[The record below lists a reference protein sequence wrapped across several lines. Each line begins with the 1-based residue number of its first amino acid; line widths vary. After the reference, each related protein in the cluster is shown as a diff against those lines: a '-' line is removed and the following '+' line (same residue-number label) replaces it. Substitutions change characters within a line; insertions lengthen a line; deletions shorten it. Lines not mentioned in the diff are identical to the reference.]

1 MIIVTGDL
9 HRDYDIKK
17 LDEIASISNPP
28 SIVLIAGDFGGIWNQ
43 ISKEDDRIIM
53 LHQKDLDF
61 IDSLSKYPFK
71 IISCL
76 GNHEN
81 YDVINQLPRVNAYGG
96 KIIRLSDNV
105 ELLDRGYVYELEGYT
120 FLSVGGAMSMDRRYR
135 IEHKSYWAEETIT
148 EADIIKAISSLKKVN
163 NKVDFVLT
171 HTCPSSVL
179 EKELSLSKKENH
191 DYISKIKFA
200 LENDPSVKLLE
211 SLKQKIS
218 FSEWYF
224 GHFHV
229 DRDFVSEYGAK
240 YCCLFNSWKT
250 INLNNP
256 Q

>member
-17 LDEIASISNPP
+17 LDEIARISNHP

-43 ISKEDDRIIM
+43 CSKENDGTIK
-53 LHQKDLDF
+53 LHQKDMDF
-61 IDSLSKYPFK
+61 IKSLSKYPFK

-81 YDVINQLPRVNAYGG
+81 YDVINQLPRVDAYGG
-96 KIIRLSDNV
+96 QIIKLSDNV
-105 ELLDRGYVYELEGYT
+105 ELLDRGYVYELDGYK

-135 IEHKSYWAEETIT
+135 IEHKSYWSEETIT
-148 EADIIKAISSLKKVN
+148 EADIVRAISSLKAVN

-171 HTCPSSVL
+171 HTCPSSIL
-179 EKELSLSKKENH
+179 EKELSLSRNADP
-191 DYISKIKFA
+191 DYISKLKFA

-211 SLKQKIS
+211 SLKHKIN
-218 FSEWYF
+218 FTEWYF

-229 DRDFVSEYGAK
+229 DRDVISENGHK
-240 YCCLFNSWKT
+240 YCCLFNSWKK
-250 INLNNP
+250 IN
-256 Q
+256 

>member
-1 MIIVTGDL
+1 MIVVTGDL
-9 HRDYDIKK
+9 HRNYDIKK
-17 LDEIASISNPP
+17 IDEIASISNPP
-28 SIVLIAGDFGGIWNQ
+28 SIVIIAGDFGGIWNQ
-43 ISKEDDRIIM
+43 CSHEDDGAIK

-81 YDVINQLPRVNAYGG
+81 YDVINQLPRVDAYGG
-96 KIIRLSDNV
+96 QIIKLSNNV
-105 ELLDRGYVYELEGYT
+105 ELLDRGYVYELEGYK

-135 IEHKSYWAEETIT
+135 IEHKSYWSEETVT
-148 EADIIKAISSLKKVN
+148 EADIIKAISSIKKVN

-171 HTCPSSVL
+171 HTCPASVL
-179 EKELSLSKKENH
+179 EKELVSSRNVDP
-191 DYISKIKFA
+191 DYISKLKFA

-211 SLKQKIS
+211 ALKQKIS

-229 DRDFVSEYGAK
+229 ERDVISEKGHK

-250 INLNNP
+250 LS
-256 Q
+256 

>member
-43 ISKEDDRIIM
+43 CSKEDDGKIK
-53 LHQKDLDF
+53 LHKKDVDF
-61 IDSLSKYPFK
+61 IKSLSKYPFK

-81 YDVINQLPRVNAYGG
+81 YDVINQLPRVDAYGG
-96 KIIRLSDNV
+96 QIIKLSDNV
-105 ELLDRGYVYELEGYT
+105 ELLDRGYVYELEGYK

-135 IEHKSYWAEETIT
+135 IEHKSYWSDETIT
-148 EADIIKAISSLKKVN
+148 EADIIKAISSLKAVSS
-163 NKVDFVLT
+163 KVDFVLT

-179 EKELSLSKKENH
+179 EKELASSINKDH
-191 DYISKIKFA
+191 DYECKLKFA

-211 SLKQKIS
+211 SLKQKIN
-218 FSEWYF
+218 FTEWYF

-229 DRDFVSEYGAK
+229 EREVITENGHK
-240 YCCLFNSWKT
+240 YWCLFNSWKK
-250 INLNNP
+250 IN
-256 Q
+256 